1 MKLQKYTS
9 SYKAYYSFIGIKGCS
24 EYLGV
29 MREDDDNVVLVK
41 CTFGNNSVSF
51 NADYTSY
58 IAAIGY

>member
-1 MKLQKYTS
+1 MERQKYTS
-9 SYKAYYSFIGIKGCS
+9 SYSAYYSFIGIKGCS

-29 MREDDDNVVLVK
+29 MIQDIDDVVRTT

-51 NADYTSY
+51 DVSYTSY